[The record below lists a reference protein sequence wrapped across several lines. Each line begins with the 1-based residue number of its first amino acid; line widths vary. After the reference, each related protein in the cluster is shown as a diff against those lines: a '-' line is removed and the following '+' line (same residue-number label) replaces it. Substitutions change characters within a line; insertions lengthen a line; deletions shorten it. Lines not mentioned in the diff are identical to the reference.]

1 MSDFTY
7 DNDDFSAVRVA
18 TQDLTRA
25 EERATIASLVGATL
39 FFGYQYLNKKSASS
53 LLARSPS
60 TVILSTF
67 LGASMK

>member
-18 TQDLTRA
+18 TQDLTKA
-25 EERATIASLVGATL
+25 EERATVTSLIGATL
-39 FFGYQYLNKKSASS
+39 FFGYQYLNKKSVSS
-53 LLARSPS
+53 LWAKSPS